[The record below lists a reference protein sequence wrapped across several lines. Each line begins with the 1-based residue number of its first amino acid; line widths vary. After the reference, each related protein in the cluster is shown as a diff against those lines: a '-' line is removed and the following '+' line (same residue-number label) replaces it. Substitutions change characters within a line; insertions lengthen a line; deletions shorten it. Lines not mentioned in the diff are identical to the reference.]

1 VELTD
6 VVGRIS
12 ALRLV
17 PVVVVHDAHDA
28 QPLAEALKAG
38 GLGCAEITFRSA
50 AAVEA
55 IRAMA
60 DDKDTVVGAGTVL
73 KPRQLEEA
81 LDAGAKF
88 IVTPGFSGEVV
99 RLAREASV
107 PVFPGVATATEIQM
121 ALDEGVETVKFFPA
135 EAMGGVATLKALA
148 GPFPMVRFIPT
159 GGITA
164 GRLSQYLELKSVLAV
179 GGSWMVAPDLLA
191 DGRFDEVRRLAA
203 EAMEIAQTF
212 APRPPKLAPSEP
224 APSEPVPSEQA
235 PPEPA
240 PAGHE

>member
-1 VELTD
+1 MELTE

-17 PVVVVHDAHDA
+17 PVVVVHDARDA
-28 QPLAEALKAG
+28 PPLAEALKAG

-60 DDKDTVVGAGTVL
+60 QDKDMVVGAGTVL
-73 KPRQLEEA
+73 TPRQLEEA
-81 LDAGAKF
+81 VDAGAKF

-99 RLAREASV
+99 KLAHQASV
-107 PVFPGVATATEIQM
+107 PVFPGVATPTEIQM
-121 ALDEGVETVKFFPA
+121 ALEEGVENVKFFPA

-164 GRLSQYLELKSVLAV
+164 GRLAQYLELKSVLAV

-191 DGRFDEVRRLAA
+191 AGRFDEVRRLAA
-203 EAMEIAQTF
+203 EAMDIAQAF
-212 APRPPKLAPSEP
+212 APRPPEP
-224 APSEPVPSEQA
+224 APSEQVPS
-235 PPEPA
+235 
-240 PAGHE
+240 